1 MATFNIIF
9 NIIIRSMICFDMK
22 FITVVGIVL
31 LLPLIHYITKIARLE
46 EMTNMVIQSSK
57 FLTKDI

>member
-31 LLPLIHYITKIARLE
+31 LLPLIHYITKIARLK
-46 EMTNMVIQSSK
+46 EMTNMVFQSSK